1 MSMSIGSHQIRIGR
15 DMRLLLITI
24 GALTNQILIILI
36 ILAVMTNFEALRRLV
51 MFRNKLDEDVQT
63 VNKEFTN

>member
-1 MSMSIGSHQIRIGR
+1 MSIGSHQIRIGR

>member
-1 MSMSIGSHQIRIGR
+1 MTMSIGSHQIRIGR

-24 GALTNQILIILI
+24 GALTNQIPIALI
-36 ILAVMTNFEALRRLV
+36 ILAVMTNFEVLRRLV
-51 MFRNKLDEDVQT
+51 MFRNKLDEDMQT

>member
-1 MSMSIGSHQIRIGR
+1 MSWSIGSHQIRIGR

-51 MFRNKLDEDVQT
+51 MFRNKLDEDMQT